1 MKERK
6 IRYLVV
12 CSSNTSPT
20 ENLTVTDISIRDRKK
35 GYLAVKYHYVITRNG
50 TVENGRSITDAG
62 AYLDDE
68 HPDIKNN
75 NSIGVCL
82 IGGGDENGQSSFNYT
97 QTQVFSLTHLITE
110 LELEHPDLTA
120 LGLYDTT
127 DMECKEPHFNVK
139 EFTQNGK

>member
-82 IGGGDENGQSSFNYT
+82 IGGDDVMGDVEILT
-97 QTQVFSLTHLITE
+97 THKLKFS
-110 LELEHPDLTA
+110 P
-120 LGLYDTT
+120 
-127 DMECKEPHFNVK
+127 
-139 EFTQNGK
+139 